1 MLVSMINHA
10 MVRLRSLLVREI
22 RAFFQARGY
31 LEVDTP
37 KLAPSLIPEAHL
49 EVFATELINPDHPCV
64 PLFLIPSPEVWH
76 KRLLAEGSGS
86 IFEITHCFRNGEQIG
101 PYHNPE
107 FTMLE
112 YYTVDA
118 DHLDSITITEA
129 LFTHL
134 LDALTPEIAAM
145 PGPGGRR
152 SEQSRNAP
160 PARDLTVGHRH
171 LERLLPPFT
180 RTSVRDS
187 VLEHTGLDLDLLTD
201 SESLRTAVRQLGL
214 HVEDE
219 ESWADTFNRLFVDRV
234 EPAIAT
240 DRPLILTD
248 YPSGIPVLASE
259 GNDPRY
265 RNRWELYVN
274 GVELANCYAE
284 ETDANAVAHFFAE
297 QTAAKRDAR
306 VPHAVDPD
314 YPHHFGPS
322 FPRCSGVALGV
333 DRLLMLLA
341 GEINMSRVILFGMS
355 GILSVSNYR

>member
-1 MLVSMINHA
+1 MLVGMIDHA

-22 RAFFQARGY
+22 RAFFQGRGY

-37 KLAPSLIPEAHL
+37 KLAPTLIPEAHL
-49 EVFATELINPDHPCV
+49 EVFATELISPDRPSV

-76 KRLLAEGSGS
+76 KQLLAEGSGS

-118 DHLDSITITEA
+118 DHRDSIAVTEA
-129 LFTHL
+129 LFASL
-134 LDALTPEIAAM
+134 LEALTPEIAAM
-145 PGPGGRR
+145 PKPGGGHDRT
-152 SEQSRNAP
+152 NA
-160 PARDLTVGHRH
+160 ALH
-171 LERLLPPFT
+171 LNRLRPPFV
-180 RTSVRDS
+180 RISVRDS
-187 VLEHTGLDLDLLTD
+187 VLEHTGLDLNRLTD
-201 SESLRTAVRQLGL
+201 SESLRAEVGRLGI
-214 HVEDE
+214 HVEDG

-234 EPAIAT
+234 EPALST
-240 DRPLILTD
+240 DRPLVLTD

-284 ETDANAVAHFFAE
+284 ETNANAVARFFAG
-297 QTAAKRDAR
+297 QAAAKRAAR
-306 VPHAVDPD
+306 VPHTVDPH
-314 YPHHFGPS
+314 YPRVFGPS

-341 GEINMSRVILFGMS
+341 GEINMSGVILFGMS

>member
-1 MLVSMINHA
+1 MLVSMIDHA

-22 RAFFQARGY
+22 RAFLEGRGY

-37 KLAPSLIPEAHL
+37 KLAPTLIPEAHL
-49 EVFATELINPDHPCV
+49 EVFATELINPDRPSV

-76 KRLLAEGSGS
+76 KQLLAEGSGS

-118 DHLDSITITEA
+118 DHRDSIAITEA
-129 LFTHL
+129 LFTAL
-134 LDALTPEIAAM
+134 LEALTPVIASM
-145 PGPGGRR
+145 PVPGGGH
-152 SEQSRNAP
+152 
-160 PARDLTVGHRH
+160 ARTDSAQH
-171 LERLLPPFT
+171 LNRLRPPFA
-180 RTSVRDS
+180 RISVREA
-187 VLEHTGLDLDLLTD
+187 VLEQTGLDLDRLT
-201 SESLRTAVRQLGL
+201 EPKALRAAVRELGL
-214 HVEDE
+214 HVAPT

-234 EPAIAT
+234 EPALST
-240 DRPLILTD
+240 DRPLVLTD

-284 ETDANAVAHFFAE
+284 ETNTDAVARFFAG
-297 QTAAKRDAR
+297 QAAARRSAR
-306 VPHAVDPD
+306 VPHAVDPS
-314 YPHHFGPS
+314 YPHRFGPS

-333 DRLLMLLA
+333 DRLLMLFA
-341 GEINMSRVILFGMS
+341 GELNMSGVILFGMS
-355 GILSVSNYR
+355 DILSVSNYR